1 MAKVYAFP
9 EKKRLPKG
17 IEKDIHRIA
26 KEYTEV
32 LYATAV
38 LFGIEDNFDEGFE
51 EVTTLINEAFVIGL
65 INTMH
70 ELDES

>member
-9 EKKRLPKG
+9 QKKRLPKG

-26 KEYTEV
+26 KEYVEV

-38 LFGIEDNFDEGFE
+38 LFNIADNFDDGFD
-51 EVTTLINEAFVIGL
+51 EVNDLVNEAFVTGI
-65 INTMH
+65 IEAT
-70 ELDES
+70 ESLE